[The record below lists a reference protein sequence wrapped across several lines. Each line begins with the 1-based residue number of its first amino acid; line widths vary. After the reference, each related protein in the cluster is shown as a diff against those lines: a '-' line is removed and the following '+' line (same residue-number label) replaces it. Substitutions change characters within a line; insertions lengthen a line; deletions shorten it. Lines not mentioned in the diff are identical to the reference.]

1 MPDNFK
7 EQLLTPFCIEKNG
20 GLEDESPAKVTTC
33 KQQVGGLICLQ
44 NSSRYASGPLR
55 RSPVCDSSHLNRLPT
70 PFSSSAQVKLSGEGG
85 ELWVPSQLSEQVI
98 WSIILQLVCAGNEE
112 KVPPS
117 HEARGLEDHRALPV
131 LAGVV
136 TYTCHFVLK
145 LQ

>member
-1 MPDNFK
+1 MSHLPRS
-7 EQLLTPFCIEKNG
+7 QLVNSKTDL
-20 GLEDESPAKVTTC
+20 D
-33 KQQVGGLICLQ
+33 LICLQ

-85 ELWVPSQLSEQVI
+85 ELWVPSWLSEQVI

-136 TYTCHFVLK
+136 TYTRHFVLK
-145 LQ
+145 LR